1 MTNIQTVSFTNDDF
15 ISPPDLV
22 ATTAA
27 FFGGSIDLDPASSTV
42 ANSVIQADRFFTWRE
57 NGLIQPWKADN
68 VYLYPPRSVLTGNE
82 QPKDTRLFTKLLR
95 FKKSAQRVWLEYCYQ
110 KWLRNE
116 FGQAIIF
123 LTSAEV
129 ALLVTQ
135 KIGFDFPF
143 CILAERPKLIKET
156 DLKPVKSK
164 VFGFL
169 YYLPSQLNYEKN
181 IRKFSEHYSNLGRVY
196 L

>member
-1 MTNIQTVSFTNDDF
+1 MNSQIVSYSDNDF
-15 ISPPDLV
+15 ISPPELA

-27 FFGGSIDLDPASSTV
+27 FFGGSIDLDPASSEV
-42 ANSVIQADRFFTWRE
+42 ANSIIQADRFFTWRE
-57 NGLIQPWKADN
+57 NGLIQSWKAGN
-68 VYLYPPRSVLTGNE
+68 VYLYPPRNVLTGDE

-95 FKKSAQRVWLEYCYQ
+95 FKKSAQRVWLEHCYQ
-110 KWLRNE
+110 KWIRNE
-116 FGQAIIF
+116 FEQAIIF

-143 CILAERPKLIKET
+143 CILSERPKLIRET
-156 DLKPVKSK
+156 DLKPVKAK

-169 YYLPSQLNYEKN
+169 YYLPPQLNYEKS
-181 IRKFSEHYSNLGRVY
+181 IRNFSEHYSNLGRVY
-196 L
+196 T